1 MTPSGSSTGN
11 DQLLKAIN
19 SLTTAVNNI
28 SKMMSSQ
35 PSAGRRAGS
44 PYRGGTSSGNGG
56 INGDNTARRKRSVDD
71 EYHRNRR
78 TAKLQSKDINRLY
91 IDFGKLNLEVN
102 KLRKGLYGT
111 HADLDIASKKQNEY
125 VKTILESSKVTAK
138 FQHGFQKQV
147 DALLKSSKSMNHI
160 KFQGTTPGAR
170 MKEVVNMQE
179 TAQGLIAQS
188 NKLKADR
195 KVSNVTSLASG
206 DIKSL
211 AKSMSDSGFSI
222 EGMDIDAFN
231 QRLDS
236 HDHRIRQKKREIN
249 HAKKHK
255 HDPARIQA
263 LQAEMGDLRAKKEKF
278 LARTIGTTTSSLEG
292 LNKGITNGTRATFH
306 AATAGE
312 IMERGFQK
320 LNMTTWGAIGALS
333 VLWEAFWK
341 YAAYVRGLAKQQL
354 GGMHFD
360 VGLQALTMAAST
372 EQFVKTMKQN
382 AFQVTQIGFGKFAQA
397 VKNNTGTLNK
407 MGLFGDE
414 AVETFGDFAQTLT
427 GMGVTPKDSKRF
439 NASFKEYAEQANAM
453 SVVTGISVKE
463 YNALNAQI
471 VNSAETQQMMMRLSK
486 EEREIKV
493 KSIITERDRIAKMVG
508 STEQAQRFIETLQK
522 LNADKFDKRI
532 DDSMKILQVSQYL
545 GMGDQG
551 RRLAALRRKRPDELT
566 EADLAEMNNIRME
579 LGARKEAAKK
589 SGRLNE
595 PLIDA
600 FDELLGDLEPFFKEG
615 AQAKLAAENKG
626 SITPGQEKDITDQ
639 AQIGKGW
646 QAVLTAKSFWDA
658 AIINPITS
666 AIGLLTSVIVG
677 YIALKNKDRILD
689 FFKNGGLDK
698 IKGAAGGGLDKL
710 KNVISG
716 GSKAASGAAS
726 AASNAAAAASGAANA
741 AAATASAA
749 GTATAGGAAAAGAG
763 GAAAAGTSFMSKMAG
778 AAKVAGKWA
787 GVVGAVADAGDGIMD
802 LAEGKRQT
810 NMPSGWDMISPMRW
824 GMYAGE
830 KINQGTEWMLGDS
843 LGSKIY
849 DWTHG
854 SDAVAAT
861 PAQTPGSR
869 LATGKITP
877 APADPAKNAAEKA
890 INTPATEATVEE
902 KKKDPL
908 QSLIDVVSE
917 GSETEKSKLDEM
929 IVLLKTLIETVAP
942 EKNGMLDAL
951 RNGGK
956 ISFNDIPDK
965 RSLLASH

>member
-147 DALLKSSKSMNHI
+147 DTLLKSSKSMNHI
-160 KFQGTTPGAR
+160 KFQGTTPRAR

-292 LNKGITNGTRATFH
+292 LNKGITDGTRATFH

-312 IMERGFQK
+312 IMDKGFQK
-320 LNMTTWGAIGALS
+320 LNMTTWGAVGALS
-333 VLWEAFWK
+333 VLWDAFWK
-341 YAAYVRGLAKQQL
+341 YAKYVQGLAKQQL

-360 VGLQALTMAAST
+360 IGIQSLAVGAST

-382 AFQVTQIGFGKFAQA
+382 AFQATQIGFGKFTQA
-397 VKNNTGTLNK
+397 IKNNTATLNK
-407 MGLFGDE
+407 MGLFGDD

-427 GMGVTPKDSKRF
+427 GMGVHPKDTKRF
-439 NASFKEYAEQANAM
+439 NAAFKEYAEQAQNM
-453 SVVTGISVKE
+453 SVTTGISVKE
-463 YNALNAQI
+463 YNALNNQL
-471 VNSAETQQMMMRLSK
+471 VNSAETQEMMMRLSK
-486 EEREIKV
+486 EEREVKV
-493 KSIITERDRIAKMVG
+493 KSLITERDRIAKMVG
-508 STEQAQRFIETLQK
+508 SNEQAQRFIETLQK
-522 LNADKFDKRI
+522 VNASKFDKRI
-532 DDSMKILQVSQYL
+532 DNSMKVLQVSQYL
-545 GMGDQG
+545 GMGNDG
-551 RRLAALRRKRPDELT
+551 RRLAALMRKRPDELSK
-566 EADLAEMNNIRME
+566 DDIKEMNDIRME

-600 FDELLGDLEPFFKEG
+600 LDEMLADLEPFFKEG

-626 SITPGQEKDITDQ
+626 SITPGQEKAMADQ

-646 QAVLTAKSFWDA
+646 QAILTAKSFWDA
-658 AIINPITS
+658 AISNPIIS
-666 AIGLLTSVIVG
+666 AIRTLTAVIVG

-689 FFKNGGLDK
+689 FFRNGGIDKLKNGGL
-698 IKGAAGGGLDKL
+698 GGLKDIL
-710 KNVISG
+710 TKN
-716 GSKAASGAAS
+716 SKTVADTANAAKGAAS
-726 AASNAAAAASGAANA
+726 AAKSASSAASTAAGAVN
-741 AAATASAA
+741 SAA
-749 GTATAGGAAAAGAG
+749 GNAPASTG
-763 GAAAAGTSFMSKMAG
+763 S
-778 AAKVAGKWA
+778 KVAGA
-787 GVVGAVADAGDGIMD
+787 IADRAAVLAVANGVDTA
-802 LAEGKRQT
+802 
-810 NMPSGWDMISPMRW
+810 
-824 GMYAGE
+824 
-830 KINQGTEWMLGDS
+830 
-843 LGSKIY
+843 LGSMGFGENEIDTDLDKANWKRMNWWQKLESGTARGIEGIGGAIGLTTMSNEARAERIANETKY
-849 DWTHG
+849 LDGVNATIP
-854 SDAVAAT
+854 AEAAKSPVKSSVIN
-861 PAQTPGSR
+861 PAQI
-869 LATGKITP
+869 A
-877 APADPAKNAAEKA
+877 ADAKKASEKA
-890 INTPATEATVEE
+890 INTSATEVSTEE
-902 KKKDPL
+902 KRKDPF
-908 QSLIDVVSE
+908 QSLIDAVSTVSE
-917 GSETEKSKLDEM
+917 AEKSKMDEM
-929 IVLLKTLIETVAP
+929 IVLLKALIETVAP
-942 EKNGMLDAL
+942 DKNGMLDAL
-951 RNGGK
+951 RNGTK